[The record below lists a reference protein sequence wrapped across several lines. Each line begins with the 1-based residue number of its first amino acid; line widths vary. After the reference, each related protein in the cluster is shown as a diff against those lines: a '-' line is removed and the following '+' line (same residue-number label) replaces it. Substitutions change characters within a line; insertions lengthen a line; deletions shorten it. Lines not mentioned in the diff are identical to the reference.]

1 MGKPDFK
8 TDKDYGFAVDLKD
21 DRPLPDGHNLY
32 FGNCCNDVEAL
43 QKILD
48 MYVDVSTRETIESVN
63 DHKMDFALNF
73 IDAMVIT
80 MKEKNNIVLESL
92 NEVEAELNDVNHRIV
107 KPNLSGRTLTKEE
120 KLEIYDLQEG
130 LLLQRRRIKDVF
142 TIQKVFIENM
152 EKTRN
157 FILSMNQRF
166 YSPKSDRFKEDK
178 NFYMD
183 KIAPTKNNTRVQTKE
198 GGWKDDRAV

>member
-1 MGKPDFK
+1 MDFK
-8 TDKDYGFAVDLKD
+8 TDKEYGFVVDLKD
-21 DRPLPDGHNLY
+21 ERGLPEGHSLC
-32 FGNCCNDVEAL
+32 FDDCCSDVRAL

-48 MYVDVSTRETIESVN
+48 MYIDVSSRESIESAN

-73 IDAMVIT
+73 IDSMIVI
-80 MKEKNNIVLESL
+80 MRNKNVVALNSL

-107 KPNLSGRTLTKEE
+107 KPTLSGRTLSKEE
-120 KLEIYDLQEG
+120 KLEIYDLQEE
-130 LLLQRRRIKDVF
+130 LLIQRRRIKDIF

-183 KIAPTKNNTRVQTKE
+183 KIAPTKNNTRLQIKGE
-198 GGWKDDRAV
+198 GDFNDRAV

>member
-1 MGKPDFK
+1 MDFK
-8 TDKDYGFAVDLKD
+8 TDKEYGFVVDLKD
-21 DRPLPDGHNLY
+21 ERGLPEGHNLC
-32 FGNCCNDVEAL
+32 FDNCCTDVEAM
-43 QKILD
+43 KMILD
-48 MYVDVSTRETIESVN
+48 MYIDPSSRESIESTN
-63 DHKMDFALNF
+63 EHKMDFALNF
-73 IDAMVIT
+73 IDSMIVI
-80 MKEKNNIVLESL
+80 MREKNVVVLDAL
-92 NEVEAELNDVNHRIV
+92 NEVETEINDVNHRIV
-107 KPNLSGRTLTKEE
+107 KPTLSGRTLSKEE

-130 LLLQRRRIKDVF
+130 LLLQRRKIKDVF

-157 FILSMNQRF
+157 FILSMNHRF

-198 GGWKDDRAV
+198 GGWKDDRAI